1 MKSEQKLALN
11 ACQRCELAGEMCWVS
26 SISKRCAHCAKQGRT
41 ITQCGVDPT
50 RYRHSRR
57 VDTAGG
63 CIDAAG
69 GRVDAAGGLLEAMLA
84 RQWEG
89 TVWLANAFH
98 TQFGNP
104 LPEFMSA
111 DLVAVSAPRTPP
123 SPSPLSS
130 GGDDMD

>member
-1 MKSEQKLALN
+1 M
-11 ACQRCELAGEMCWVS
+11 S

-63 CIDAAG
+63 RIDAAGGRVDAAGGHVDAAG

-111 DLVAVSAPRTPP
+111 DLVAVSAPRAPP

-130 GGDDMD
+130 GDDDMD